1 MADNIDEEHLDSPTN
16 TQPDNPSD
24 GIIPTTD
31 TETITQNQETENM
44 AVHHH
49 PDVHHKPKKWKEY
62 FLEFLMI
69 FLAVTMGFFAEQI
82 RESFVQRGEEKEY
95 IQSFYEDLSSD
106 ERNLPTLLKWVQK
119 DIDISD
125 SLKQLLNKAD
135 LNTRANEAYVDLRYL
150 IRQLGIKIFVS
161 ERTISQL
168 KNAGQMR
175 LIQNKMVTDSILDYY
190 KNVETISSLQE
201 ASLAQKAKLRTLYAP
216 LLKSDDWDKVIA
228 KNSDHVIN
236 PKDDLHFRSVNPDTI
251 NECLLEISDI
261 KGIHNGFKYEMIDLK
276 NQATRLK
283 KLISEHYSV
292 EQ

>member
-1 MADNIDEEHLDSPTN
+1 ME
-16 TQPDNPSD
+16 
-24 GIIPTTD
+24 
-31 TETITQNQETENM
+31 
-44 AVHHH
+44 VHHH
-49 PDVHHKPKKWKEY
+49 PNVEKKNFKEY

>member
-1 MADNIDEEHLDSPTN
+1 ME
-16 TQPDNPSD
+16 
-24 GIIPTTD
+24 
-31 TETITQNQETENM
+31 
-44 AVHHH
+44 VHHH
-49 PDVHHKPKKWKEY
+49 PDLHHKRKKFREY

-82 RESFVQRGEEKEY
+82 RESFAQRRQEKEY
-95 IQSFYEDLSSD
+95 MQSFYEDLSSD
-106 ERNLPTLLKWVQK
+106 ERKLPTLLKWVQT

-135 LNTRANEAYVDLRYL
+135 LNARANEAYVDLRFL

-168 KNAGQMR
+168 QNAGQMR
-175 LIQNKMVTDSILDYY
+175 LIQSKMVTDSILDYY
-190 KNVETISSLQE
+190 KNVETISALQE
-201 ASLAQKAKLRTLYAP
+201 ASLAQKAKLRTLYP
-216 LLKSDDWDKVIA
+216 LILKSDDWDKVIA
-228 KNSDHVIN
+228 RNSDKIIN
-236 PKDDLHFRSVNPDTI
+236 PKDELHFKALNPDVI

-261 KGIHNGFKYEMIDLK
+261 KGIHNGFKYEVIDLK

-292 EQ
+292 MQ